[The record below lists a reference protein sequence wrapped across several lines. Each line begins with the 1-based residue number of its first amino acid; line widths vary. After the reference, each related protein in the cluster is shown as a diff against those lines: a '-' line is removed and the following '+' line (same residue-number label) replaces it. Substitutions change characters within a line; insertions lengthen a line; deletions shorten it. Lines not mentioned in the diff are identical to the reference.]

1 MINQRKSAS
10 SDFIRVPFIL
20 RVEMINTITEIKRKF
35 EIEKIRND
43 FPILKRLVN
52 GKLLVYLDNAATS
65 QKPQSVIDALT
76 QYYSFDN
83 ANIHRGLY
91 FLSELATEQYE
102 TARLKVKELINAL
115 SASEIIFVRGT
126 TEAINLVASSLCRA
140 KHFKDGD
147 EVIISHMEH
156 HANIVPWQLMGD
168 RKKIKL
174 KVIPINDS
182 GELDLDAY
190 EKLITE
196 KTKLVSIV
204 HISNSLG
211 TINPVK
217 KIIEI
222 AHSHGV
228 PVLLDGA
235 QAVPHFKVDVQ
246 DLNADFYAFSG
257 HKVFG
262 PTGIGV
268 LYGKTEWLEMMPP
281 YQGGGD
287 MIRTVTFE
295 KTTFDDLPRKFEAG
309 TPNIAGGIGL
319 GAAIDYLNQFDR
331 NDLVAHENK
340 LLDYAT
346 EKLSQVEGLRII
358 GTAKEKASVVS
369 FVIDGIHPYDIG
381 TIIDT
386 DGIAIRTGH
395 HCTQPLMARF
405 NVPATARA
413 SFAFYNTKEEI
424 DKLLLGIQK
433 VKKMFA

>member
-1 MINQRKSAS
+1 
-10 SDFIRVPFIL
+10 
-20 RVEMINTITEIKRKF
+20 MINTIPEVKIKFDVERT
-35 EIEKIRND
+35 RND

-52 GKLLVYLDNAATS
+52 GKPLVYLDNAATS
-65 QKPQSVIDALT
+65 QKPQSVIDTIT
-76 QYYSFDN
+76 QYYTFDN

-102 TARLKVKELINAL
+102 DARLKVKEFINAM
-115 SASEIIFVRGT
+115 STSEIIFVRGT

-147 EVIISHMEH
+147 EVIVTNMEH

-168 RKKIKL
+168 RKKISL
-174 KVIPINDS
+174 KVIPITDE
-182 GELDLDAY
+182 GELDLDAF

-196 KTKLVSIV
+196 KTKLVSVV
-204 HISNSLG
+204 HISNALG
-211 TINPVK
+211 TVNPVK
-217 KIIEI
+217 QIIDI
-222 AHSHGV
+222 AHSRGV

-235 QAVPHFKVDVQ
+235 QAIPHLKVDVQ
-246 DLNADFYAFSG
+246 ELDADFYAFSG

-268 LYGKTEWLEMMPP
+268 LYGKTEFLEMMPP

-331 NDLVAHENK
+331 NELAVHENF
-340 LLDYAT
+340 LLKYAT
-346 EKLSQVEGLRII
+346 EKLSQIEGLKII
-358 GTAKEKASVVS
+358 GTAKEKASVIS
-369 FVIDGIHPYDIG
+369 FVIEGIHPYDIG

-395 HCTQPLMARF
+395 HCTQPIMQRYNL
-405 NVPATARA
+405 PATARA

-424 DKLLLGIQK
+424 DKLVLGIYK
-433 VKKMFA
+433 VKKMFM

>member
-1 MINQRKSAS
+1 
-10 SDFIRVPFIL
+10 
-20 RVEMINTITEIKRKF
+20 MINTITEVKRKF
-35 EIEKIRND
+35 DVEEIRKD
-43 FPILKRLVN
+43 FPILKRFVN
-52 GKLLVYLDNAATS
+52 GKPLVYLDSAATS
-65 QKPQSVIDALT
+65 QKPQTVIDALT

-102 TARLKVKELINAL
+102 NARLKVKEFINAL

-126 TEAINLVASSLCRA
+126 TEAINLVASTLCRA
-140 KHFKDGD
+140 KFFNDGD
-147 EVIISHMEH
+147 EVIVSNMEH

-168 RKKIKL
+168 RKCVDL
-174 KVIPINDS
+174 KVIPVNDA
-182 GELDLDAY
+182 GELDMDAF
-190 EKLITE
+190 EKLISE
-196 KTKLVSIV
+196 KTKLVSVV
-204 HISNSLG
+204 HISNALG
-211 TINPVK
+211 TVNPVK

-222 AHSHGV
+222 AHSRKI

-235 QAVPHFKVDVQ
+235 QAVPHLKVDVQ
-246 DLNADFYAFSG
+246 ELDADFYAFSG

-268 LYGKTEWLEMMPP
+268 LYGKTEFLEMMPP

-331 NDLVAHENK
+331 NELVAHENF
-340 LLDYAT
+340 LLQYAT

-369 FVIDGIHPYDIG
+369 FVIEGIHPYDIG

-395 HCTQPLMARF
+395 HCTQPIMQRYNL
-405 NVPATARA
+405 PATARA
-413 SFAFYNTKEEI
+413 SFSFYNIKEEI
-424 DKLLLGIQK
+424 DKLILGIHK

>member
-1 MINQRKSAS
+1 
-10 SDFIRVPFIL
+10 
-20 RVEMINTITEIKRKF
+20 MINTVTETKRKF
-35 EIEKIRND
+35 NVEEVRKD

-52 GKLLVYLDNAATS
+52 GKPLVYLDNAATT

-76 QYYSFDN
+76 HYYTYDN

-102 TARLKVKELINAL
+102 NARLKVKEFINAI

-126 TEAINLVASSLCRA
+126 TEAINLVASSLCRT
-140 KHFKDGD
+140 KYFREGD
-147 EVIISHMEH
+147 EIIISNMEH
-156 HANIVPWQLMGD
+156 HSNIVPWQLIRD
-168 RKKIKL
+168 RKNINL
-174 KVIPINDS
+174 KVIPINDN
-182 GELDLDAY
+182 GEIQLDEF

-204 HISNSLG
+204 HISNTLG

-217 KIIEI
+217 EIIKI
-222 AHSHGV
+222 AHSYKI
-228 PVLLDGA
+228 PVLIDGA
-235 QAVPHFKVDVQ
+235 QAMSHLKIDVQ
-246 DLNADFYAFSG
+246 ELDADFYAFSG

-268 LYGKTEWLEMMPP
+268 LYGKTEYLEMMPP

-295 KTTFDDLPRKFEAG
+295 KTTFEDIPRKFEAG

-331 NDLVAHENK
+331 TELINYENS
-340 LLDYAT
+340 LLEYAT
-346 EKLSQVEGLRII
+346 NRLMEIEGLKII
-358 GTAKEKASVVS
+358 GTAKKKASVIS
-369 FVIDGIHPYDIG
+369 FIIEGIHPYDIG

-395 HCTQPLMARF
+395 HCTQPIMRRF
-405 NVPATARA
+405 NIPATARA
-413 SFAFYNTKEEI
+413 SFSFYNTKEEI
-424 DKLLLGIQK
+424 DKFVESLIK
-433 VKKMFA
+433 VKQIFAS

>member
-1 MINQRKSAS
+1 MIDLKN
-10 SDFIRVPFIL
+10 L
-20 RVEMINTITEIKRKF
+20 RSIKRCLVIKTDSEVKRKF
-35 EIEKIRND
+35 DVEEVRQD
-43 FPILKRLVN
+43 FPILSRFVN
-52 GKLLVYLDNAATS
+52 EKPLVYLDNAATS

-76 QYYSFDN
+76 HYYTFDN

-91 FLSELATEQYE
+91 FLSELATDQYE
-102 TARLKVKELINAL
+102 TARLKVKEFINAM
-115 SASEIIFVRGT
+115 SASEIIFVKGT
-126 TEAINLVASSLCRA
+126 TEAINLVASTLCRSQY
-140 KHFKDGD
+140 FKDGD
-147 EVIISHMEH
+147 EVIISNMEH
-156 HANIVPWQLMGD
+156 HANIVPWQLVGG
-168 RKKIKL
+168 RKKINL

-182 GELDLDAY
+182 GELDIDTF

-196 KTKLVSIV
+196 KTKLVSVV
-204 HISNSLG
+204 HISNALG
-211 TINPVK
+211 TVNPVK

-222 AHSHGV
+222 AHSKHV

-235 QAVPHFKVDVQ
+235 QAIPHLKVDVQ
-246 DLNADFYAFSG
+246 DLDADFYVFSG

-262 PTGIGV
+262 PTGIGI
-268 LYGKTEWLEMMPP
+268 LYGKTEFLEMMPP

-319 GAAIDYLNQFDR
+319 GAAIDYLDQFDR
-331 NDLVAHENK
+331 HELIEHEK
-340 LLDYAT
+340 FLLQYGT
-346 EKLSQVEGLRII
+346 EKLSEIDGLHII
-358 GTAKEKASVVS
+358 GTATEKASVIS

-395 HCTQPLMARF
+395 HCTQPLMRRF
-405 NVPATARA
+405 NVSATARA
-413 SFAFYNTKEEI
+413 SFSFYNTKEEI
-424 DKLLLGIQK
+424 DKLVLGIHK